1 MTAELKARFEAGD
14 RRALARAITLVES
27 GHPAGAELLKGLRG
41 SRRARVVGLTGSP
54 GSGKSTLADRLIEA
68 IRRTGETV
76 AVLAVDPSSPFT
88 GGAVLGD
95 RIRMMRHYRDEG
107 VYIRSMA
114 SRGALGGLAGATV
127 AALSLLEAFGF
138 DWVLVETVGVGQ
150 SEVDIARIADT
161 TVLVLTPAAGDAV
174 QAFKA
179 GVMEIADV
187 IVVNKF
193 DLPGGPRLVEELKAT
208 LELAPPHPTGWQVP
222 ARAPCS
228 ARSSPARRARRRPPA
243 SCLRTR
249 SRRLRLRRL
258 HQPAGDD
265 GEAALLQLQVE
276 VEGALLL
283 VLPELDE
290 GVLPPH
296 LLLEEGKP
304 GGKPPGDEVEVGSGV
319 VGVRFAQS
327 SPRIR

>member
-1 MTAELKARFEAGD
+1 MIDDLARRFEAGD

-27 GHPAGAELLKGLRG
+27 GHPAGAELLRRFRG
-41 SRRARVVGLTGSP
+41 RGQARVVGLTGSP
-54 GSGKSTLADRLIEA
+54 GSGKSTLADRLIEEA
-68 IRRTGETV
+68 RKAGDTV

-95 RIRMMRHYRDEG
+95 RIRMMRHYKDEG
-107 VYIRSMA
+107 VFIRSMA

-138 DWVLVETVGVGQ
+138 DWVFIETVGVGQ
-150 SEVDIARIADT
+150 SEVDIARVADT

-179 GVMEIADV
+179 GVMEIADL

-222 ARAPCS
+222 ILTAVASRGEGARELLEAIEGHRAHLEASGSLEPHRLERVRFEVQAVIQEWGRRLSEAAEPLLRQVVRGEKTPEEVARALLAEATSRS
-228 ARSSPARRARRRPPA
+228 A
-243 SCLRTR
+243 
-249 SRRLRLRRL
+249 
-258 HQPAGDD
+258 
-265 GEAALLQLQVE
+265 
-276 VEGALLL
+276 
-283 VLPELDE
+283 
-290 GVLPPH
+290 
-296 LLLEEGKP
+296 
-304 GGKPPGDEVEVGSGV
+304 
-319 VGVRFAQS
+319 
-327 SPRIR
+327 